1 MITRLNDVTDTPP
14 GCRNLEETVTGTA
27 PRDVE
32 VVYSTADVVAK
43 LRRLADALESETSFR
58 IQIAGERFRV
68 PARAQFSI
76 EHERGDGEEEVEFQ
90 LKWKIEET
98 DSDDDSEGTVV

>member
-1 MITRLNDVTDTPP
+1 MS
-14 GCRNLEETVTGTA
+14 GTA

-32 VVYSTADVVAK
+32 RVYSTADVVAK

-98 DSDDDSEGTVV
+98 DSDDDSEGAVV